1 MKKGYIPE
9 PGAAGWQMS
18 NAPVFGMAIHL
29 ASLELFHQAGMPN
42 LRNKSKNLTSFLSF
56 VLEEAKQL
64 NPVLQFDIITPKDAN
79 ERGAQL
85 SLLTNH
91 DGRAL
96 FDFLAKAN
104 IIVDW
109 REPNVIRIA
118 PAPMYNSYEDV
129 FTLGQAFQDFKI
141 SL

>member
-1 MKKGYIPE
+1 
-9 PGAAGWQMS
+9 
-18 NAPVFGMAIHL
+18 
-29 ASLELFHQAGMPN
+29 
-42 LRNKSKNLTSFLSF
+42 
-56 VLEEAKQL
+56 VLEEAKQV
-64 NPVLQFDIITPKDAN
+64 NPLLQFEIITPKDPN

-85 SLLTNH
+85 SLLTNQ
-91 DGRAL
+91 DGKAL

-118 PAPMYNSYEDV
+118 PAPIYNSYEDV
-129 FTLGQAFQDFKI
+129 FLLGQAFQHFTT

>member
-1 MKKGYIPE
+1 
-9 PGAAGWQMS
+9 
-18 NAPVFGMAIHL
+18 MAIHL

-91 DGRAL
+91 DGKAL